1 VFCLLAVVALIFDG
15 FVQVV
20 TGREAR
26 CWMAIVSADM
36 VCSGRQ
42 KKPASAAVAKLNI
55 EITGKSRMDIVLL
68 HPDAPLAIAV
78 PNLPSLQS
86 ILAQ

>member
-1 VFCLLAVVALIFDG
+1 MFCLLAVVELIFDG

-20 TGREAR
+20 TGPRSALL
-26 CWMAIVSADM
+26 AIVSADM
-36 VCSGRQ
+36 VCSGQQ

-55 EITGKSRMDIVLL
+55 ESTGKSRMDIVLL

-78 PNLPSLQS
+78 PYLPSLQS